1 MHYSK
6 LSNIVKNYIE
16 KMINMDQ
23 FMVMLVLVLGIIVL
37 VVCYTIIQILGAIK
51 EFIDEPRY
59 KTVQGLTP
67 GRLYARPNNPPPPPV
82 RLSASEELRQYT
94 ANETLK
100 RHAANL
106 KRIQGEHKMR
116 YNSTLQEKAIEAA
129 QKALYGV
136 DRFDYL
142 AADGDLNGMFVVWFC
157 KTLQNWKAIVAGRDF
172 DEFIEVIHNG
182 DKNETYVDIYRKVMN
197 VCVTYDCNG
206 HTYIKSVKEL

>member
-1 MHYSK
+1 
-6 LSNIVKNYIE
+6 
-16 KMINMDQ
+16 MDQ
-23 FMVMLVLVLGIIVL
+23 FIIVGL
-37 VVCYTIIQILGAIK
+37 IGVIVVMACYMIIQV
-51 EFIDEPRY
+51 IDIIDNRKH
-59 KTVQGLTP
+59 KTVYELTP
-67 GRLYARPNNPPPPPV
+67 GRLYERPNNPPPPV
-82 RLSASEELRQYT
+82 RLSASEELKQYT
-94 ANETLK
+94 ADETLK

-106 KRIQGEHKMR
+106 KRLQGEHKMR

-172 DEFIEVIHNG
+172 DEFIEVTHNG

>member
-1 MHYSK
+1 
-6 LSNIVKNYIE
+6 
-16 KMINMDQ
+16 MDQ

-142 AADGDLNGMFVVWFC
+142 TADGDLNGMFVVWFC

-172 DEFIEVIHNG
+172 DEFIEVTHNG
-182 DKNETYVDIYRKVMN
+182 DKNETYVDIYKKVMN

-206 HTYIKSVKEL
+206 RAEIKSIKEL

>member
-1 MHYSK
+1 
-6 LSNIVKNYIE
+6 
-16 KMINMDQ
+16 
-23 FMVMLVLVLGIIVL
+23 MVMMMLVLGIIVL
-37 VVCYTIIQILGAIK
+37 VVCYTIIQILGTIK
-51 EFIDEPRY
+51 GY
-59 KTVQGLTP
+59 TGKQTAQGLAP
-67 GRLYARPNNPPPPPV
+67 GRLYEIPNNPPPPPV
-82 RLSASEELRQYT
+82 RLSASEELKQYT

-106 KRIQGEHKMR
+106 KRLQGEHKMR

-136 DRFDYL
+136 DNFDYL

-172 DEFIEVIHNG
+172 DEFIEVTHNG
-182 DKNETYVDIYRKVMN
+182 DKNETYVDIYIKVTN

-206 HTYIKSVKEL
+206 RAKIKSIKEL